1 MGGNISIELDQRKVA
16 LKKWGCIS
24 REATVDGH
32 VSCLTPK
39 ADLRRSRIQQ
49 GSEPELSFHS
59 TDCWMGIFMMGDDNF
74 QCTVIGW
81 YKCIKP
87 EKTSTGVLNIQFAIA
102 LKRPVWTE
110 KVVFSRKKSKTSSP
124 KKQPHRTNREESAEK
139 QETIKYQNT
148 NNNWV
153 VPKCYFFWCGFVVF
167 FLVFIVFGCLVC
179 FFLFASALFFR
190 LKLCTKHLK
199 TSHSLLLLDSRYH
212 RGVALKVEIDLAL
225 QPLAWNCLERPLAAT
240 CSHSLGIG

>member
-139 QETIKYQNT
+139 QETIPKYKQQLG
-148 NNNWV
+148 
-153 VPKCYFFWCGFVVF
+153 CSQMLF
-167 FLVFIVFGCLVC
+167 FLVWFCGLVSC
-179 FFLFASALFFR
+179 FYCFWLSGLFF
-190 LKLCTKHLK
+190 
-199 TSHSLLLLDSRYH
+199 S
-212 RGVALKVEIDLAL
+212 V
-225 QPLAWNCLERPLAAT
+225 CLGFVFSP
-240 CSHSLGIG
+240 

>member
-1 MGGNISIELDQRKVA
+1 MLLPLRDQFEQRK
-16 LKKWGCIS
+16 LF
-24 REATVDGH
+24 
-32 VSCLTPK
+32 L
-39 ADLRRSRIQQ
+39 
-49 GSEPELSFHS
+49 
-59 TDCWMGIFMMGDDNF
+59 
-74 QCTVIGW
+74 
-81 YKCIKP
+81 
-87 EKTSTGVLNIQFAIA
+87 
-102 LKRPVWTE
+102 
-110 KVVFSRKKSKTSSP
+110 
-124 KKQPHRTNREESAEK
+124 AEK
-139 QETIKYQNT
+139 NRKQVHQRNNPTGPTGKNQQKNKKRYQNT

-153 VPKCYFFWCGFVVF
+153 VPKCYFFWCGFVVL

-199 TSHSLLLLDSRYH
+199 TLHSLLLLDSRYH